1 MVGNPHFYPPDD
13 ILKLLWVVPALPL
26 AAAVVNLFFGRRL
39 GRVAGVLAAGVM
51 TASFLAAA
59 VFVLRLTDLPA
70 EGRVVTRHLFDWI
83 TVGNLHVGT
92 DVRLDSLSAVMILV
106 VTSVGTLIHVYAIG
120 YMHGDPRY
128 GRFFAYLNLFV
139 FFMLILVL
147 ADNLLLLYLGWE
159 GVGLCSYLLI
169 GFWFEKTENA
179 NAAKKAFITT
189 RIGDTAM
196 LVGLALIV
204 VKLGTLDLGAIFG
217 TGGTVLTKGA
227 ATAIALLLFAGAAG
241 KSAQVPL
248 HVWLPDAMAGPTP
261 VSALI
266 HAATMVTAGVYLVVR
281 MHVIFE
287 ISGVAL
293 TVVLI
298 VGLVTML
305 FAATCA
311 LGQDDIKR
319 VLAYS
324 TVSQLGYMFMA
335 AGMRAYGVAIFML
348 VAHAFYKAL
357 MFLGAG
363 SVMHGM
369 HDEAD
374 MKQMGGLIRRMP
386 LTGWTFVVG
395 AVSLAGVPF
404 LAGFYAKDEIL
415 EIANSSGRPWVYALG
430 SVGALLSA
438 VYIGRLIFL
447 TFFGSPRS
455 EAAERAHESPSVITL
470 PLVLLAIGAA
480 AAGVLNTSPDGRIA
494 TFLEPVVGPLS
505 EGSAG
510 LGTTLLIGIAIAI
523 AALGLLVA
531 WFVYASGKIDWVA
544 LRVRLAPVQRLFAN
558 GWYLDSYYSAI
569 LVTPGKAVAAFS
581 AYVLDARLIDGI
593 VNGAGGAVHGLANA
607 ARKVQT
613 GFVRNYALAFLVGVV
628 GVLVYAGLRF

>member
-1 MVGNPHFYPPDD
+1 MVGNPHFYPPDA

-26 AAAVVNLFFGRRL
+26 AAAVVNLFFARRL

-92 DVRLDSLSAVMILV
+92 DLRLDSLSAVMILV
-106 VTSVGTLIHVYAIG
+106 VTGVGTLIHVYAIG

-217 TGGTVLTKGA
+217 TGGSVLTKGA

-386 LTGWTFVVG
+386 LTGWAFVVG

-455 EAAERAHESPSVITL
+455 EAAEHAHESPPVMTL

-480 AAGVLNTSPDGRIA
+480 AAGVLNTNPDGRIA

-593 VNGAGGAVHGLANA
+593 VNGVGGAVHGLANA